1 MTSRAVYNDRTAL
14 ELVGQAAEAVRGLN
28 HLTRDDS
35 GLQSPAE
42 VHQALG
48 LLTLM
53 CERLPQALQQIEALL
68 QDWVEA
74 GAVSIEGGEFA
85 GDPEAAAAVT
95 SVYLLEEAA
104 PAAQRLY
111 EQLDRA
117 QQALAFASF
126 TDDQAA
132 GE

>member
-35 GLQSPAE
+35 GLHSPVE
-42 VHQALG
+42 VYQALG

-53 CERLPQALQQIEALL
+53 CERLPQALQQMDALL

-74 GAVSIEGGEFA
+74 GTVSIEDGEFR
-85 GDPEAAAAVT
+85 GDPQAAAAVA
-95 SVYLLEEAA
+95 SVYLVEEAVPTA
-104 PAAQRLY
+104 LRLR
-111 EQLDRA
+111 EKLDRVA
-117 QQALAFASF
+117 QVLAFASF
-126 TDDQAA
+126 SGDLAA